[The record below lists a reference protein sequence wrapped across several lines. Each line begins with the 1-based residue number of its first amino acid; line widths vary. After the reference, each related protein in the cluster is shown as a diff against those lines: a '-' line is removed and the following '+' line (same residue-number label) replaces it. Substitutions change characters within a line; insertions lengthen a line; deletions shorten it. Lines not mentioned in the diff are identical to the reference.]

1 MTDDPSMAVIRSV
14 RVGPVAPLGP
24 DGVPSGFR
32 KGAAAGRVAVGRLG
46 LAGDAQADLTVHG
59 GPDKAVYV
67 YPEAHYAWWR
77 DALPEHAALFR
88 AGGFGENLTV
98 SGPDE
103 DTTCIGDVLDVG
115 STRLQVT
122 QFRQPCFKLALY
134 FGDRRLPQAMV
145 RSGRSGWYVR
155 VVREGSVGHGD
166 AVLLTARPN
175 PAWSVRRLAQ
185 GFLHRTATPDELAEL
200 ADMEGLA
207 EGWRRAASEAVA
219 GRGPPARHRPPPRP
233 A

>member
-1 MTDDPSMAVIRSV
+1 MTDDPFVAVIRSV
-14 RVGPVAPLGP
+14 QVGPVAPLGP

-32 KGAAAGRVAVGRLG
+32 KGAASGRVAVGRLG
-46 LAGDAQADLTVHG
+46 LAGDAQADLNVHG

-67 YPEAHYAWWR
+67 YPVAHYAWWR
-77 DALPEHAALFR
+77 DALPEHAALLR

-98 SGPDE
+98 AGLDE
-103 DTTCIGDVLDVG
+103 NTTCIGDVLDIG
-115 STRLQVT
+115 SARLQVT

-155 VVREGSVGHGD
+155 VLREGSVGPSD
-166 AVLLTARPN
+166 AVLLAARPN
-175 PAWSVRRLAQ
+175 PAWPVTRLARS
-185 GFLHRTATPDELAEL
+185 FLHRAATPDELAEL

-219 GRGPPARHRPPPRP
+219 GRGQPARHRPPSHP